1 MCANRVSSKSSITA
15 TGSATSANTAAEDLT
30 KKNLNEFTQTATGIS
45 TSSSPPPV
53 VNNQTNLGHA
63 ATGGTASKK
72 SASNEHLGE
81 IWDRVFAGVYDL
93 PIDYSYQPPE
103 PNSFAEQEI
112 SLSAQSSSSSGS
124 NAHADTDP
132 AAPLKDALATTVY
145 LNPFEDP
152 DYQPAPITNRDN
164 PFIDPSRPYAAPTA
178 DGQAVPLIFGTTNSL
193 PSSSGPV
200 AAPPKALNS
209 GHFTVSLD
217 NPFFQG
223 TEAIPEQTTLGTN
236 PSFSASNSFASP
248 AYNRPPSNR
257 GNAIWPDL
265 SFEAT
270 LFPNGRPN
278 VSNPANGANPIDPSF
293 EATLFPNGRP
303 NVSNP
308 ANGANPI
315 DPSFEAT
322 LFPNGR
328 PNVSSPANGANPI
341 DPSFEATLF
350 PNGRPAFVNAD
361 GSPANIPPISANNP
375 FSPGYEHR
383 NQGLFCMAMHE
394 YALGLCQQ
402 LGLPPQL
409 LSGLLDFYLENAIDA
424 YKKAVDVNPD
434 MPLDPQTEKTAA
446 LARRAKAEN
455 YVQHQ
460 IKLFGKDAFKPTFDP
475 LTKKNGDTQTTS
487 FTHEELKEYSGHFS
501 KSEQEILKSSIETI
515 TTYRSSHQQIP
526 TSTGIGDSDDG
537 SDDAGEGSGSEDAGS
552 DKTLMISATQSDQ
565 SQGHS
570 IAQTQPKP
578 LAQTQAQPTSQSQPL
593 SKKQEPAS
601 TPGSLNKNAVVSDG
615 TAKWAKKYPD
625 RSDKAVQARVIQLQ
639 KTMQAEMERP
649 LTNEEMSRFTTM
661 QQINPQQTE
670 SQFRKYYVANKV
682 RDGAFKIVY
691 DHITEIASDR
701 DNITAGRIQLPD
713 AIKQK
718 RLAELN
724 EIDGYLNKLSQAF
737 WMAQI

>member
-303 NVSNP
+303 TF
-308 ANGANPI
+308 ANA
-315 DPSFEAT
+315 A
-322 LFPNGR
+322 
-328 PNVSSPANGANPI
+328 
-341 DPSFEATLF
+341 
-350 PNGRPAFVNAD
+350 

>member
-303 NVSNP
+303 
-308 ANGANPI
+308 
-315 DPSFEAT
+315 
-322 LFPNGR
+322 
-328 PNVSSPANGANPI
+328 
-341 DPSFEATLF
+341 
-350 PNGRPAFVNAD
+350 AFVNAD
-361 GSPANIPPISANNP
+361 GSPATIPPISANNP

-409 LSGLLDFYLENAIDA
+409 LSGLLDFYLDNAIDA

-501 KSEQEILKSSIETI
+501 KSEQEILKISIETI

>member
-63 ATGGTASKK
+63 ATGGAASKK

-93 PIDYSYQPPE
+93 PIDYSYQPLE

-200 AAPPKALNS
+200 AAPPKAPNS

-303 NVSNP
+303 
-308 ANGANPI
+308 
-315 DPSFEAT
+315 
-322 LFPNGR
+322 
-328 PNVSSPANGANPI
+328 
-341 DPSFEATLF
+341 
-350 PNGRPAFVNAD
+350 AFVNAD

-409 LSGLLDFYLENAIDA
+409 LSGLLDFYLDNAIDA

>member
-278 VSNPANGANPIDPSF
+278 VS
-293 EATLFPNGRP
+293 
-303 NVSNP
+303 
-308 ANGANPI
+308 
-315 DPSFEAT
+315 
-322 LFPNGR
+322 
-328 PNVSSPANGANPI
+328 SPANGANPI

-409 LSGLLDFYLENAIDA
+409 LSGLLDFYLDNAIDA